1 MAVLVLKL
9 TLAPGLVG
17 AATLASRRFGEGVG
31 GFVGAL
37 PVVAGPILLLYG
49 LEHGAGFAA
58 GAAGATLLGLVSLTA
73 FAWVYAHVALRARWI
88 LALAAGWG
96 AFLAA
101 TALLLPVTAPAVA
114 AAAVALAGFALAV
127 RTMPAGDVAPAAAA
141 PPSWDLP
148 LRLAATAALVLILT
162 GAAGSLGEHA
172 SGLLAP
178 FPIVT
183 AVLAGFTHG
192 LRGGPAAAVL
202 LSGLVAG
209 LGSFA
214 AFCLVVALAAEPLG
228 LAGGFGAATAAAVA
242 VHGATFA
249 WRHRRE
255 RARRPGRA
263 AAAPRAAASPGAH
276 RA

>member
-9 TLAPGLVG
+9 TLAPALVG
-17 AATLASRRFGEGVG
+17 AATLAARRFGEGVG

-49 LEHGAGFAA
+49 LEQGAAFAA
-58 GAAGATLLGLVSLTA
+58 GAAGATLLGLLSLTV
-73 FAWVYAHVALRARWI
+73 FAWVYAHLALRSRWVVALF
-88 LALAAGWG
+88 AGWG

-101 TALLLPVTAPAVA
+101 TAVLLPVSAPAAVA
-114 AAAVALAGFALAV
+114 AAVAVVGFALAV
-127 RTMPAGDVAPAAAA
+127 KTMPEGHAAQATEAAPA
-141 PPSWDLP
+141 WDLP
-148 LRLAATAALVLILT
+148 LRLAATATLVLVLT
-162 GAAGSLGEHA
+162 GAASSLGPHA

-192 LRGGPAAAVL
+192 LRGGAAAALL

-214 AFCLVVALAAEPLG
+214 AFCLVVALATEPLG
-228 LAGGFGAATAAAVA
+228 LAAGFVAATAAALA
-242 VHGATFA
+242 THGAVFA
-249 WRHRRE
+249 
-255 RARRPGRA
+255 ARRRSPSPSP
-263 AAAPRAAASPGAH
+263 APAG
-276 RA
+276 